1 MKVTKEM
8 IEAFIGSDQ
17 EAINYLVEIANGE
30 YLAIKQFKEDVINY
44 NIETRGDSIFSDFL
58 GEYE

>member
-17 EAINYLVEIANGE
+17 EAIDYLVEIANGE
-30 YLAIKQFKEDVINY
+30 YFDNGEDDEKEVDVKWFKWN
-44 NIETRGDSIFSDFL
+44 
-58 GEYE
+58 

>member
-17 EAINYLVEIANGE
+17 EAIDYLVEIASGE

-44 NIETRGDSIFSDFL
+44 NIETRS
-58 GEYE
+58 